1 MTVTITILKR
11 MVAHNCYNRVSWVP
25 AVVVDVESEWLAQRS
40 PETAD
45 WYQRVLLKFCSF
57 TEAETWVWKSLRRPW
72 RTNFL
77 AGLMKVLASRPAA
90 QERKAGLGSG
100 SVRDKN
106 CCPELKILSG
116 AGKNT

>member
-1 MTVTITILKR
+1 

-72 RTNFL
+72 ITDFFSWPHESSGKLSGSSGKESR
-77 AGLMKVLASRPAA
+77 AGLR
-90 QERKAGLGSG
+90 LGQG
-100 SVRDKN
+100 
-106 CCPELKILSG
+106 
-116 AGKNT
+116 